1 MSEAEFLQLPLKFS
15 SVLLYRKAVFCFLFL
30 FFSFPKEIIITISV
44 AIIIIETPGLGNKK
58 STPTQIIDDIN
69 YETSSAYHKRTPSRI
84 I

>member
-15 SVLLYRKAVFCFLFL
+15 SVLLYRKAVLL
-30 FFSFPKEIIITISV
+30 FFFFFPKEIIITISV
-44 AIIIIETPGLGNKK
+44 AIITIETPGLGNKK

-84 I
+84 V

>member
-1 MSEAEFLQLPLKFS
+1 
-15 SVLLYRKAVFCFLFL
+15 VFCYTEKQFC
-30 FFSFPKEIIITISV
+30 FFFFFPKEIIITISV

-84 I
+84 V

>member
-15 SVLLYRKAVFCFLFL
+15 SVLLYRKAVLL
-30 FFSFPKEIIITISV
+30 FFFFFSKEIIITISV

-84 I
+84 V

>member
-15 SVLLYRKAVFCFLFL
+15 SVLLYRKAVLL
-30 FFSFPKEIIITISV
+30 FFFFPKEIIITISV

-84 I
+84 V